1 MPSSCSK
8 GVRKQQLTA
17 LAQPTKP
24 EQRGKLLPKVLEA
37 PSPFICGRAT
47 TEANFCKWANWLA
60 RFHTDRWSYTSLS
73 LYAPSTAT

>member
-24 EQRGKLLPKVLEA
+24 EQRGKLLPKVLDEWRQR
-37 PSPFICGRAT
+37 G
-47 TEANFCKWANWLA
+47 LA
-60 RFHTDRWSYTSLS
+60 VR
-73 LYAPSTAT
+73 